1 VDKSRGDRFAKLAL
15 VICLL
20 TALGSA
26 AYATLSY
33 QALPDRIPTLAN
45 LSGFGDELA
54 DKSFVAVLLVPS
66 FNLVFSVFFALMAL
80 LVARAKLSLRGG
92 TGGRSAQAQDSF
104 RLAYSHILSGMALFL
119 CLLFTVTSLEMIR
132 IARGEAESFGL
143 SLLWISVAMIVYA
156 LFSLI
161 RIMKR
166 IGQGGARLE
175 DGSVEAPLS
184 GGLADDAH
192 WLLGVMYVDRTD
204 PSLMVESR
212 WGIGYTFNFGN
223 PIAVVLN
230 VIYLTASLG
239 LVALTLMELGLFS

>member
-1 VDKSRGDRFAKLAL
+1 
-15 VICLL
+15 
-20 TALGSA
+20 
-26 AYATLSY
+26 
-33 QALPDRIPTLAN
+33 
-45 LSGFGDELA
+45 
-54 DKSFVAVLLVPS
+54 
-66 FNLVFSVFFALMAL
+66 MAL